1 MTLGTE
7 NKKQVVFLG
16 VLAVVIL
23 VALYMD
29 FAGDSSTPP
38 QVFPR
43 PVVGTGVPN
52 TGAPNTAAFPSAT
65 GASGPVARNAGR
77 ASTEFRPRIP
87 GSRPEDTKDPSS
99 IDPELRLDL
108 LAKVQ
113 AVEPVAAGRNLFQFG
128 TAPPPPTPIPAVPTG
143 VPKIPV
149 NQQPQP
155 VQARP
160 ITPAGPPPPPPA
172 PINLKYYGYAISKL
186 DGHKQAFLLD
196 GEDIMLVTEN
206 QTVKQRY
213 RIVRIALT
221 SIDIEDTQ
229 SKNTQTLKLQDI
241 PS

>member
-1 MTLGTE
+1 
-7 NKKQVVFLG
+7 
-16 VLAVVIL
+16 
-23 VALYMD
+23 
-29 FAGDSSTPP
+29 
-38 QVFPR
+38 
-43 PVVGTGVPN
+43 
-52 TGAPNTAAFPSAT
+52 
-65 GASGPVARNAGR
+65 
-77 ASTEFRPRIP
+77 
-87 GSRPEDTKDPSS
+87 
-99 IDPELRLDL
+99 
-108 LAKVQ
+108 
-113 AVEPVAAGRNLFQFG
+113 
-128 TAPPPPTPIPAVPTG
+128 
-143 VPKIPV
+143 V
-149 NQQPQP
+149 NPQPQP

-160 ITPAGPPPPPPA
+160 ITPAGPPPPPPPA